1 MRYTVRIAL
10 VATLGLVTGSA
21 AQSPALVL
29 ARGDSLYS
37 ALKPQEALVQFEA
50 ALKLEPANYAALW
63 KAARAASDMA
73 KILTSDNEYTTHIRD
88 SLYLVARAYAESAIR
103 TDSNGAEGHFM
114 LAADLGRYSRTRG
127 GRERVKFARIIYDE
141 AAAALKRDSLHDGAH
156 HVIGAWHAEVRRLS
170 GIQRF
175 FAKTLFGAG
184 FMDIA
189 AWDSA
194 TVHLER
200 AVALRPAHI
209 YHRLELARV
218 YVDLE
223 RYQDARAMLEAIPG
237 LPIADVM
244 DAEYKREAALLL
256 EGIRDK
262 GK

>member
-1 MRYTVRIAL
+1 MRYTAQIAL
-10 VATLGLVTGSA
+10 VATLGLATSSA
-21 AQSPALVL
+21 AQSAALAI

-37 ALKPQEALVQFEA
+37 ALKPQDALAQFEA
-50 ALKLEPANYAALW
+50 ALKLEPANYSALW

-73 KILTSDNEYTTHIRD
+73 KILTGDNDYTTHIRD

-103 TDSNGAEGHFM
+103 ADSNGAAGHFM

-127 GRERVKFARIIYDE
+127 GRERVQFARIIYSE

-175 FAKTLFGAG
+175 FAKALFGAG

-218 YVDLE
+218 YVDLS
-223 RYQDARAMLEAIPG
+223 RYADARRLLEAIPP

-244 DAEYKREAALLL
+244 DGEYKRQAGQLL
-256 EGIRDK
+256 EEIK
-262 GK
+262 GKN